1 MYFTVN
7 TSLIYIF
14 AGELSGD
21 SDLTIISHW
30 GDFGLCLRPSLRHW
44 YGVMSKQKLILFPRN
59 RKEGIGMPG
68 LLAGMLRVPR
78 QTVS

>member
-21 SDLTIISHW
+21 SDLAIISHW